1 VKDASPGRARRG
13 TNKDAVLRGRELQ
26 YLLLLLLLK
35 LLHVQCVHQLLRLKQ
50 VGRAGVAAV
59 ARQQSWWPGH
69 GEGISG
75 GGGGGGL
82 GAGAVAR
89 RAGPARPPPPGAP
102 ARWHGAHT
110 QSEMACEQDGELQ
123 ADPRQKQE

>member
-75 GGGGGGL
+75 GGGGGG
-82 GAGAVAR
+82 AGRRRGGTAR
-89 RAGPARPPPPGAP
+89 TRK
-102 ARWHGAHT
+102 ARWRVSKMASSKQT
-110 QSEMACEQDGELQ
+110 QGRSKNEC
-123 ADPRQKQE
+123 